1 MYARR
6 RAVPRV
12 DLLQKLR
19 VQRVDG
25 GVRLVRVQ
33 PLLFGTTSWVRHV
46 DEEMPRQDREQI
58 TCVEINQCVE
68 QAARRWRGG

>member
-1 MYARR
+1 MHARR

-12 DLLQKLR
+12 DLLQEFR
-19 VQRVDG
+19 VQRIHG
-25 GVRLVRVQ
+25 GVRLVRVE
-33 PLLFGTTSWVRHV
+33 PFLFGTTSRVRHV
-46 DEEMPRQDREQI
+46 DEEVSRQDGEQV